1 MKESIE
7 NNYNITLDYINDENN
22 NYSFKYKN
30 EDYIFTFFN
39 RGKNEL
45 DEIIK
50 CNEELKKMNIKTL
63 LFVPNKY
70 NTIITT
76 INETNYVLLH
86 VPTNY
91 KQQVDLTEIIENNK
105 KLVLKND
112 YTNLYRNNW
121 ANLWSEKLDY
131 YEYQIRELGKEK
143 EVILDT
149 FGYYEAM
156 AINAIGLINNN
167 NYTFDEQKDRLTL
180 SHRRVFFPNYK
191 LNFYNP
197 LNYIFDLEIRDIAE
211 YIKTDFFYGTEAY
224 LDLKTFLNSVRLSNY
239 SYQMFYARLLYPS
252 YYFDVYDKIMNKQME
267 QQAMLNI
274 ISKSQ
279 DYETFLKKAYLEISR
294 YAKIDNIPWLS

>member
-7 NNYNITLDYINDENN
+7 QNYNITLDYIYDENN

-45 DEIIK
+45 NEIIK

-63 LFVPNKY
+63 LFVPNKF
-70 NTIITT
+70 NNIITT

-86 VPTNY
+86 VPNNY
-91 KQQVDLTEIIENNK
+91 KQEVDLTEIIGNNK
-105 KLVLKND
+105 KLVLKHD

-131 YEYQIRELGKEK
+131 YEYQIRELGKDK
-143 EVILDT
+143 DVILDT

-156 AINAIGLINNN
+156 AINAISLINNN
-167 NYTFDEQKDRLTL
+167 NYVFDEQKDKLTL
-180 SHRRVFFPNYK
+180 SHRRIFFPNYK

-252 YYFDVYDKIMNKQME
+252 YYFDIYDKIMNKQKD

-279 DYETFLKKAYLEISR
+279 DYEMFLKKAYLEISK
-294 YAKIDNIPWLS
+294 YAKIDKIPWLS

>member
-7 NNYNITLDYINDENN
+7 QNYNITLDYINDENN

-45 DEIIK
+45 NEIIK

-63 LFVPNKY
+63 LFVPNKF
-70 NTIITT
+70 NNIITT

-86 VPTNY
+86 VPNNY
-91 KQQVDLTEIIENNK
+91 KQEVDLTEIIGNNK
-105 KLVLKND
+105 KLVLKHD

-131 YEYQIRELGKEK
+131 YEYQIRELGKDK
-143 EVILDT
+143 DVILDT

-156 AINAIGLINNN
+156 AINAISLINNN
-167 NYTFDEQKDRLTL
+167 NYVFDEQKDKLTL
-180 SHRRVFFPNYK
+180 SHRRIFFPNYK

-252 YYFDVYDKIMNKQME
+252 YYFDIYDKIMNKQKD

-279 DYETFLKKAYLEISR
+279 DYEMFLKKAYLEISK
-294 YAKIDNIPWLS
+294 YAKIDKIPWLS

>member
-7 NNYNITLDYINDENN
+7 QNYNITLDYINDENN

-45 DEIIK
+45 NEIIK

-70 NTIITT
+70 NSIITT

-86 VPTNY
+86 VPNNY
-91 KQQVDLTEIIENNK
+91 KQEVDLTEIIENNK
-105 KLVLKND
+105 KLVLKHD

-131 YEYQIRELGKEK
+131 YEYQIRELGKDK

-156 AINAIGLINNN
+156 AINAISLINNN
-167 NYTFDEQKDRLTL
+167 NYVFDEQKDKLTL
-180 SHRRVFFPNYK
+180 SHRRIFFPNYK

-252 YYFDVYDKIMNKQME
+252 YYFDIYDKIMNKQKD

-279 DYETFLKKAYLEISR
+279 DYEMFLRKAYLEISK
-294 YAKIDNIPWLS
+294 YAKIDKIPWLS

>member
-7 NNYNITLDYINDENN
+7 QNYNITLDYINDENN

-63 LFVPNKY
+63 LFVPNKF
-70 NTIITT
+70 NNIITT

-86 VPTNY
+86 VPNNY
-91 KQQVDLTEIIENNK
+91 KQEVDLTEIIGNNK
-105 KLVLKND
+105 KLVLKHD

-131 YEYQIRELGKEK
+131 YEYQIRELGKDK
-143 EVILDT
+143 DVILDT

-156 AINAIGLINNN
+156 AINAISLINNN
-167 NYTFDEQKDRLTL
+167 NYVFDEQKDKLTL
-180 SHRRVFFPNYK
+180 SHRRIFFPNYK

-252 YYFDVYDKIMNKQME
+252 YYFDIYDKIMNKQKD

-279 DYETFLKKAYLEISR
+279 DYEMFLKKAYLEISK
-294 YAKIDNIPWLS
+294 YAKIDKIPWLS

>member
-7 NNYNITLDYINDENN
+7 QNYNITLDYINDENN

-63 LFVPNKY
+63 LFVPNKF
-70 NTIITT
+70 NNIITT

-86 VPTNY
+86 VPNNY
-91 KQQVDLTEIIENNK
+91 KQEVDLTEIIGNNK
-105 KLVLKND
+105 KLVLKHD

-131 YEYQIRELGKEK
+131 YEYQIRELGKDK
-143 EVILDT
+143 DVILDT

-156 AINAIGLINNN
+156 AINAISLINNN
-167 NYTFDEQKDRLTL
+167 NYVFDEQKDKLTL
-180 SHRRVFFPNYK
+180 SHRRIFFPNYK

-197 LNYIFDLEIRDIAE
+197 LNYIFDLEIR
-211 YIKTDFFYGTEAY
+211 
-224 LDLKTFLNSVRLSNY
+224 TFLNSVRLSNY

-252 YYFDVYDKIMNKQME
+252 YYFDIYDKIMNKQKD
-267 QQAMLNI
+267 QQEMLNI

-279 DYETFLKKAYLEISR
+279 DYEMFLKKAYLEISK
-294 YAKIDNIPWLS
+294 YAKIDKIPWLS

>member
-7 NNYNITLDYINDENN
+7 QNYNITLDYINDENN

-45 DEIIK
+45 DDIIK

-63 LFVPNKY
+63 LFVPNKF
-70 NTIITT
+70 NNIITT

-86 VPTNY
+86 VPNNY
-91 KQQVDLTEIIENNK
+91 KQEVDLTEIIGNNK
-105 KLVLKND
+105 KLVLKHD

-131 YEYQIRELGKEK
+131 YEYQIRELGKDK
-143 EVILDT
+143 DVILDT

-156 AINAIGLINNN
+156 AINAISLINNN
-167 NYTFDEQKDRLTL
+167 NYVFDEQKDKLTL
-180 SHRRVFFPNYK
+180 SHRRIFFPNYK

-252 YYFDVYDKIMNKQME
+252 YYFDIYDKIMNKQKD
-267 QQAMLNI
+267 QQEMLNI

-279 DYETFLKKAYLEISR
+279 DYEMFLKKAYLEISK
-294 YAKIDNIPWLS
+294 YAKIDKIPWLS

>member
-7 NNYNITLDYINDENN
+7 QNYNITLDYINDENN

-63 LFVPNKY
+63 LFVPNKF
-70 NTIITT
+70 NNIITT

-86 VPTNY
+86 VPNNY
-91 KQQVDLTEIIENNK
+91 KQEVDLTEIIGNNK
-105 KLVLKND
+105 KLVLKHD

-121 ANLWSEKLDY
+121 SNLWSEKLDY
-131 YEYQIRELGKEK
+131 YEYQIRELGKDK
-143 EVILDT
+143 DVILDT

-156 AINAIGLINNN
+156 AINAISLINNN
-167 NYTFDEQKDRLTL
+167 NYVFDEQKDKLTL
-180 SHRRVFFPNYK
+180 SHRRIFFPNYK

-252 YYFDVYDKIMNKQME
+252 YYFDIYDKIMNKQKD

-279 DYETFLKKAYLEISR
+279 DYEMFLRKAYLEISK
-294 YAKIDNIPWLS
+294 YAKIDKIPWLS

>member
-7 NNYNITLDYINDENN
+7 QNYNITLDYINDENN

-63 LFVPNKY
+63 LFVPNKF
-70 NTIITT
+70 NNIITT

-86 VPTNY
+86 VPNNY
-91 KQQVDLTEIIENNK
+91 KQEVDLTEIIGNNK
-105 KLVLKND
+105 KLVLKHD

-131 YEYQIRELGKEK
+131 YEYQIRELGKDK
-143 EVILDT
+143 DVILDT

-156 AINAIGLINNN
+156 AINAISLINNN
-167 NYTFDEQKDRLTL
+167 NYVFDEQKDKLTL
-180 SHRRVFFPNYK
+180 SHRRIFFPNYK

-252 YYFDVYDKIMNKQME
+252 YYFDIYDKIMNKQKD
-267 QQAMLNI
+267 QQEMLNI

-279 DYETFLKKAYLEISR
+279 DYEMFLKKAYLEISK
-294 YAKIDNIPWLS
+294 YAKIDKIPWLS

>member
-7 NNYNITLDYINDENN
+7 QNYNITLDYINDENN

-63 LFVPNKY
+63 LFVPNKF
-70 NTIITT
+70 NNIITT

-86 VPTNY
+86 VPNNY
-91 KQQVDLTEIIENNK
+91 KQEVDLTEIIGNNK
-105 KLVLKND
+105 KLVLKHD

-121 ANLWSEKLDY
+121 SNLWSEKLDY
-131 YEYQIRELGKEK
+131 YEYQIRELGKDK
-143 EVILDT
+143 DVILDT

-156 AINAIGLINNN
+156 AINAISLINNN
-167 NYTFDEQKDRLTL
+167 NYVFDEQKDKLTL
-180 SHRRVFFPNYK
+180 SHRRIFFPNYK

-252 YYFDVYDKIMNKQME
+252 YYFDIYDKIMNKQKD
-267 QQAMLNI
+267 QQEMLNI

-279 DYETFLKKAYLEISR
+279 DYEMFLKKAYLEISK
-294 YAKIDNIPWLS
+294 YAKIDKIPWLS

>member
-7 NNYNITLDYINDENN
+7 QNYNITLDYINDENN

-63 LFVPNKY
+63 LFVPNKF
-70 NTIITT
+70 NNIITT

-86 VPTNY
+86 VPNNY
-91 KQQVDLTEIIENNK
+91 KQEVDLTEIIGNNK
-105 KLVLKND
+105 KLVLKHN

-131 YEYQIRELGKEK
+131 YEYQIRELGKDK
-143 EVILDT
+143 DVILDT

-156 AINAIGLINNN
+156 AINAISLINNN
-167 NYTFDEQKDRLTL
+167 NYVFDEQKDKLTL
-180 SHRRVFFPNYK
+180 SHRRIFFPNYK

-252 YYFDVYDKIMNKQME
+252 YYFDIYDKIMNKQKD
-267 QQAMLNI
+267 QQEMLNI

-279 DYETFLKKAYLEISR
+279 DYEMFLKKAYLEISK
-294 YAKIDNIPWLS
+294 YAKIDKIPWLS

>member
-7 NNYNITLDYINDENN
+7 QNYNITLDYINDENN

-63 LFVPNKY
+63 LFVPNKF
-70 NTIITT
+70 NNIITT

-86 VPTNY
+86 VPNNY
-91 KQQVDLTEIIENNK
+91 KQEVDLTEIIGNNK
-105 KLVLKND
+105 KLVLKHD

-121 ANLWSEKLDY
+121 ANLWSEKLEY
-131 YEYQIRELGKEK
+131 YEYQIRELGKDK
-143 EVILDT
+143 DVILDT

-156 AINAIGLINNN
+156 AINAISLINNN
-167 NYTFDEQKDRLTL
+167 NYVFDEQKDKLTL
-180 SHRRVFFPNYK
+180 SHRRIFFPNYK

-252 YYFDVYDKIMNKQME
+252 YYFDIYDKIMNKQKD
-267 QQAMLNI
+267 QQEMLNI

-279 DYETFLKKAYLEISR
+279 DYEMFLRKAYLEISK
-294 YAKIDNIPWLS
+294 YAKIDKIPWLS

>member
-1 MKESIE
+1 
-7 NNYNITLDYINDENN
+7 
-22 NYSFKYKN
+22 
-30 EDYIFTFFN
+30 
-39 RGKNEL
+39 
-45 DEIIK
+45 
-50 CNEELKKMNIKTL
+50 MNIKTL
-63 LFVPNKY
+63 LFVPNKF
-70 NTIITT
+70 NNIITT

-86 VPTNY
+86 VPNNY
-91 KQQVDLTEIIENNK
+91 KQEVDLTEIIGNNK
-105 KLVLKND
+105 KLVLKHD

-131 YEYQIRELGKEK
+131 YEYQIRELGKDK
-143 EVILDT
+143 DVILDT

-156 AINAIGLINNN
+156 AINAISLINNN
-167 NYTFDEQKDRLTL
+167 NYVFDEQKDKLTL
-180 SHRRVFFPNYK
+180 SHRRIFFPNYK

-252 YYFDVYDKIMNKQME
+252 YYFDIYDKIMNKQKD
-267 QQAMLNI
+267 QQEMLNI

-279 DYETFLKKAYLEISR
+279 DYEMFLKKAYLEISK
-294 YAKIDNIPWLS
+294 YAKIDKIPWLS

>member
-7 NNYNITLDYINDENN
+7 QNYNITLNYINDENN

-63 LFVPNKY
+63 LFVPNKF
-70 NTIITT
+70 NNIITT

-86 VPTNY
+86 VPNNY
-91 KQQVDLTEIIENNK
+91 KQEVDLTEIIGNNK
-105 KLVLKND
+105 KLVLKHD

-121 ANLWSEKLDY
+121 SNLWSEKLDY
-131 YEYQIRELGKEK
+131 YEYQIRELGKDK
-143 EVILDT
+143 DVILDT

-156 AINAIGLINNN
+156 AINAISLINNN
-167 NYTFDEQKDRLTL
+167 NYVFDEQKDKLTL
-180 SHRRVFFPNYK
+180 SHRRIFFPNYK

-252 YYFDVYDKIMNKQME
+252 YYFDIYDKIMNKQKD
-267 QQAMLNI
+267 QQEMLNI

-279 DYETFLKKAYLEISR
+279 DYEMFLRKAYLEISK
-294 YAKIDNIPWLS
+294 YAKIDKIPWLS

>member
-7 NNYNITLDYINDENN
+7 QNYNITLDYINDENN

-63 LFVPNKY
+63 LFVPNKF
-70 NTIITT
+70 NNIITT

-86 VPTNY
+86 VPNNY
-91 KQQVDLTEIIENNK
+91 KQEVDLTEIIGNNK
-105 KLVLKND
+105 KLVLKHD

-131 YEYQIRELGKEK
+131 YEYQIRELGKDK
-143 EVILDT
+143 DVILDT

-156 AINAIGLINNN
+156 TINAISLINNN
-167 NYTFDEQKDRLTL
+167 NYVFDEQKDKLTL
-180 SHRRVFFPNYK
+180 SHRRIFFPNYK

-252 YYFDVYDKIMNKQME
+252 YYFDIYDKIMNKQKD
-267 QQAMLNI
+267 QQEMLNI

-279 DYETFLKKAYLEISR
+279 DYEMFLKKAYLEISK
-294 YAKIDNIPWLS
+294 YAKIDKIPWLS

>member
-7 NNYNITLDYINDENN
+7 QNYNITLNYINDENN

-63 LFVPNKY
+63 LFVPNKF
-70 NTIITT
+70 NNIITT

-86 VPTNY
+86 VPNNY
-91 KQQVDLTEIIENNK
+91 KQEVDLTEIIGNNK
-105 KLVLKND
+105 KLVLKHD

-121 ANLWSEKLDY
+121 SNLWSEKLDY
-131 YEYQIRELGKEK
+131 YEYQIRELGKDK
-143 EVILDT
+143 DVILDT

-156 AINAIGLINNN
+156 AINAISLINNN
-167 NYTFDEQKDRLTL
+167 NYVFDEQKDKLTL
-180 SHRRVFFPNYK
+180 SHRRIFFPNYK

-252 YYFDVYDKIMNKQME
+252 YYFDIYDKIMNKQKD
-267 QQAMLNI
+267 QQEMLNI

-279 DYETFLKKAYLEISR
+279 DYEMFLKKAYLEISK
-294 YAKIDNIPWLS
+294 YAKIDKIPWLS